1 MTKVIYLLIIYKGKE
16 KKIRYKIR
24 KNEKKMKVKILEFR
38 VYHDM

>member
-24 KNEKKMKVKILEFR
+24 KNEKKMKILGFR